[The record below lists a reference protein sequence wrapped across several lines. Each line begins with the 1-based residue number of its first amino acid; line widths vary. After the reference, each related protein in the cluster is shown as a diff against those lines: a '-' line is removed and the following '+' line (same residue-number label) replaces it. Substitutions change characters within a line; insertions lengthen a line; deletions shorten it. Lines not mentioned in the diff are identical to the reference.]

1 MATPT
6 RCVMFETRI
15 KPVHALLEI
24 LYRGLLIAKCG
35 IVDSEV
41 VKVEFIIS
49 NSILVNE
56 RLIMFIV

>member
-15 KPVHALLEI
+15 KPVHALLEV
-24 LYRGLLIAKCG
+24 LYRVLFVAKCG

-41 VKVEFIIS
+41 VTVEFIIS
-49 NSILVNE
+49 NSILVKE
-56 RLIMFIV
+56 MLIMFIV